1 MDVDVLQP
9 PGTNDDNDAA
19 CSITSISKRGI
30 TLRYSLYMVGHLALP
45 GSLTTQH
52 VRDKSTD
59 REKFSMYSV
68 ESLLIHLI
76 LNLLNRHLSSW
87 VQCHLEDGMQWFRFL
102 FSCWHLQRAAFIHST
117 WQVDVLPVAR
127 QSQREILGS
136 NKVRQHFYAWPWNQD
151 EKIFGGLG
159 PWNNHSHP

>member
-19 CSITSISKRGI
+19 YSITSISTRDI

-59 REKFSMYSV
+59 PY
-68 ESLLIHLI
+68 LI
-76 LNLLNRHLSSW
+76 LNLLNRHLSSRI
-87 VQCHLEDGMQWFRFL
+87 QCHLEDGMQ
-102 FSCWHLQRAAFIHST
+102 
-117 WQVDVLPVAR
+117 
-127 QSQREILGS
+127 
-136 NKVRQHFYAWPWNQD
+136 
-151 EKIFGGLG
+151 
-159 PWNNHSHP
+159 